1 MFFPTL
7 NSLLVTFA
15 FYIHNSSFIKTI
27 YFGYIID
34 VQWLYIQST
43 LNIK

>member
-7 NSLLVTFA
+7 NSLLVTFD
-15 FYIHNSSFIKTI
+15 FYIHNSSFIETI
-27 YFGYIID
+27 NCEYIND
-34 VQWLYIQST
+34 VQRLYIQST

>member
-7 NSLLVTFA
+7 YSLLVTFD
-15 FYIHNSSFIKTI
+15 FYIHNSSFIETI
-27 YFGYIID
+27 YFGCIND
-34 VQWLYIQST
+34 VQRLYIQSA

>member
-15 FYIHNSSFIKTI
+15 FYIQNSSFIETI
-27 YFGYIID
+27 YFDYIND
-34 VQWLYIQST
+34 VQRLYIQSI

>member
-7 NSLLVTFA
+7 YSLLVTFA
-15 FYIHNSSFIKTI
+15 FYIHNSSFIETI
-27 YFGYIID
+27 YIGYIDD
-34 VQWLYIQST
+34 VQRLYIQST